1 MDKKQILASLNNI
14 ANDLDQKS
22 EFEHSDKIT
31 NLMIKISQMPIKQAG
46 FMDALS
52 TIGSGLYEAAGSAV
66 QGFQGIGS
74 ALPEMLTDAG
84 GMGARNFLNSQ
95 FNQKLQNDKV
105 YREKEQMRIYVEN
118 ETKKII
124 DEITHYIKTNK
135 NTTSEAAK
143 QQAINKAQI
152 HPYFQ
157 QINAYT
163 TTYNKMNF
171 ADVITTKFDTYVANL
186 FPEKNIEVKPN
197 AWVPP
202 VEKY

>member
-1 MDKKQILASLNNI
+1 MDKKQILASLNKI

-46 FMDALS
+46 FMD
-52 TIGSGLYEAAGSAV
+52 GLVE
-66 QGFQGIGS
+66 
-74 ALPEMLTDAG
+74 L
-84 GMGARNFLNSQ
+84 GAKNLNPQ
-95 FNQKLQNDKV
+95 FYQKLQNDKA
-105 YREKEQMRIYVEN
+105 YREKDKMRVYVEA
-118 ETKKII
+118 ETQKII
-124 DEITHYIKTNK
+124 TEITNYIKANK

-143 QQAINKAQI
+143 QQAINKAQN
-152 HPYFQ
+152 HPNFQ